1 MIFIIF
7 ELVFFAVLLAGDL
20 VSKHYVMPFLASRVD
35 DNYTYVAIKDVL
47 TFEYSLNSGASLGIF
62 SGKTGLLI
70 GITVVSMVLLFLAI
84 VFFHFKKL
92 HKNPKGR
99 FLLCSLIMILSGG
112 IANLYDRIACDGF
125 VRDFIQ
131 YTFLEK
137 IFGSSLFT
145 CNVAD
150 IWVSLGVVFLLI
162 YILFLYKEKKPEVC
176 LEPADDDEANVKD
189 ALKMYDEHNETNDKE
204 SK

>member
-1 MIFIIF
+1 MIFVIF
-7 ELVFFAVLLAGDL
+7 EICFFALLLAGDL
-20 VSKHYVMPFLASRVD
+20 VSKHYVMPFLASRVED
-35 DNYTYVAIKDVL
+35 KYTYVVIKDVL
-47 TFEYSLNSGASLGIF
+47 TFEYSLNSGASLGVF
-62 SGKTGLLI
+62 AGKTGLLI
-70 GITVVSMVLLFLAI
+70 GITVVSMVLLFIAI

-112 IANLYDRIACDGF
+112 IANLYDRIALDGF

-150 IWVSLGVVFLLI
+150 IWVCLGVVFLLI

-176 LEPADDDEANVKD
+176 LEPADDDEANVRE
-189 ALKMYDEHNETNDKE
+189 ALEMYDGKGSDNKETK
-204 SK
+204 

>member
-1 MIFIIF
+1 MIFIVF
-7 ELVFFAVLLAGDL
+7 EIVFFAILLAADL
-20 VSKHYVMPFLASRVD
+20 VSKHYVMPFLAEQADFS
-35 DNYTYVAIKDVL
+35 YIAIKDVL
-47 TFEYSLNSGASLGIF
+47 TFHYSLNDGAGLSLF

-70 GITVVSMVLLFLAI
+70 GITVFAMVVLTLFI
-84 VFFHFKKL
+84 FVCHFKKV
-92 HKNPKGR
+92 HKKKSGQ

-112 IANLYDRIACDGF
+112 VANLYDRIAFGGY

-137 IFGSSLFT
+137 MFGSYFFT

-150 IWVSLGVVFLLI
+150 IWVTLGVVMLII
-162 YILFLYKEKKPEVC
+162 YILFMYKPKKPEKAI
-176 LEPADDDEANVKD
+176 EPADDYDNNSLSEALRMLDEKN
-189 ALKMYDEHNETNDKE
+189 NNSE